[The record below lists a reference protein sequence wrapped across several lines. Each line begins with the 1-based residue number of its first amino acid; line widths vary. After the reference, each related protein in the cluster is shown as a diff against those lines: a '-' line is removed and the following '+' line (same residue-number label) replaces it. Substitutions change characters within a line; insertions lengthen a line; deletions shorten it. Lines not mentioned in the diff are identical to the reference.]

1 MAIIPEVYL
10 NAATSVGI
18 HTENTIK
25 WIGSGFFAVRTVDAD
40 GGARPF
46 FITNKHVLEGNDTIV
61 LRLTGKKTR
70 GFLR

>member
-46 FITNKHVLEGNDTIV
+46 FITNKHVQDKEM
-61 LRLTGKKTR
+61 
-70 GFLR
+70 GFDKFEYMW